1 LKHSDNL
8 PLALTAAHDPLTR
21 LPNRAVFMDRLQVV
35 IERKKRHPG
44 SDAAILFLDLD
55 DLKLVN
61 DGLGHEAGD
70 SLIDEF
76 AKRLRA
82 CVRGEDTIVRPL
94 TECAQNSNQVTVARI
109 GGD

>member
-1 LKHSDNL
+1 MLLRSFLPVKPTPLAPKSGPRRANPAPKIADKELGEPPLKDSDNL

-21 LPNRAVFMDRLQVV
+21 LPNRAIFMDRLQVV
-35 IERKKRHPG
+35 IQRKKSHPG

-70 SLIDEF
+70 SLI
-76 AKRLRA
+76 
-82 CVRGEDTIVRPL
+82 
-94 TECAQNSNQVTVARI
+94 
-109 GGD
+109 